1 MIKTFIFSISFSRP
15 KRYCF
20 NKIDSS
26 QKQLNIQNS
35 DKKYSKKQEQFDNQM
50 LKLIE
55 YQKSREEEDRNYN
68 CEIQKKLLEKSKKNE
83 LENKKFLENFMHQMQ
98 QLEKQRTDQYLK
110 DVERRVKLEQ
120 EKERQFRQMMFEEHR
135 KKEEYFEKML
145 SQIK

>member
-1 MIKTFIFSISFSRP
+1 
-15 KRYCF
+15 
-20 NKIDSS
+20 
-26 QKQLNIQNS
+26 
-35 DKKYSKKQEQFDNQM
+35 M

-120 EKERQFRQMMFEEHR
+120 EKERQFRQIMFEEHR